1 MGLATLDSRKE
12 DFIVSESLLEK
23 KQSLAIEK
31 LKTFQMVRRA
41 INSYRIISY
50 FQPIVNNRSGVVEK
64 YESLVRLIDE
74 NDNVLT
80 PNRF

>member
-1 MGLATLDSRKE
+1 LRRTRAYK
-12 DFIVSESLLEK
+12 
-23 KQSLAIEK
+23 EK

-80 PNRF
+80 PNRFLDIANGEKILYTDNIA

>member
-41 INSYRIISY
+41 I
-50 FQPIVNNRSGVVEK
+50 G
-64 YESLVRLIDE
+64 LI
-74 NDNVLT
+74 
-80 PNRF
+80 